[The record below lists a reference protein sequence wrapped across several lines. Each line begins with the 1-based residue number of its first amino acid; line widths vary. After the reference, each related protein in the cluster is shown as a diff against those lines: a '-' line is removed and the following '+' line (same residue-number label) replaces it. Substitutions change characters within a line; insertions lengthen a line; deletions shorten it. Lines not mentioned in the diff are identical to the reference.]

1 MILATTKALECALP
15 PTVSLQKK
23 SLFTREDC
31 QMLIGQHEQQNGI
44 PKGLLLAIAKVE
56 SEFGPYAI
64 NCNGRSYQFTNLTE
78 ARTCVNNLRNQGII
92 DINIGPL
99 QINYAYHKTKFTN
112 AAAILDPYQSISYA
126 AKYLVYL
133 HKIYGGSWV
142 KAVKFYHSPNVRYQ
156 NLYISK
162 VMRCLKGIENETYC
176 QMHGTKKV
184 DLKPARTSKR

>member
-1 MILATTKALECALP
+1 MD
-15 PTVSLQKK
+15 LQKK
-23 SLFTREDC
+23 STFTKEDC
-31 QMLIGQHEQQNGI
+31 KMLIRQHEQQNNI

-64 NCNGRSYQFTNLTE
+64 NCNGRGYQFTSLTE
-78 ARTCVNNLRNQGII
+78 ARACVNNLRNQGII

-112 AAAILDPYQSISYA
+112 AAAILDPYKSITYA

-133 HKIYGGSWV
+133 HKFYGGSWV
-142 KAVKFYHSPNVRYQ
+142 KAVRYYHSPNIRCQ
-156 NLYISK
+156 NLYIAK
-162 VMRCLKGIENETYC
+162 VLRCLKGIESETYC
-176 QMHGTKKV
+176 QISGIKKV